1 MEQTVTAITALVEE
15 VEETTPQ
22 EMFEIAIR
30 NDSKLSEEYKA
41 RKELLEQGKIMF
53 QGEETLTEQDRITKK
68 YLKNLLKDLRNLE
81 EKFEEK
87 KDMTLLFETVEKQID
102 LLTLIKGNN
111 LKGKIEA
118 SAMLSF
124 DLNPDKIIIKT
135 IKNDIELSCITGVEE
150 EITVSGKTMGF
161 RGFLD
166 KTKSDEICSF
176 HFEGGQVFVL
186 RNKFKWNS
194 KSKSFKVLP
203 IVHGALII

>member
-1 MEQTVTAITALVEE
+1 MEQTVTAITALIEE

-22 EMFEIAIR
+22 KMFDIAVK
-30 NDSKLSEEYKA
+30 NDSKLSEEFKA

-53 QGEETLTEQDRITKK
+53 QGEEALTEQDRITKK

-118 SAMLSF
+118 SAV
-124 DLNPDKIIIKT
+124 LNFELFPDEIIIQT
-135 IKNDIELSCITGVEE
+135 IKKEIHLPCITGVEKE
-150 EITVSGKTMGF
+150 TTISGKVMGF

-166 KTKSDEICSF
+166 KAKSDEICSF
-176 HFEGGQVFVL
+176 HFEGGQLFIL

-194 KSKSFKVLP
+194 KSKSFKVKTM
-203 IVHGALII
+203 VHGALII